1 MILTINL
8 DPVEALPKLYDAV
21 DGITRMVID
30 AKDNVNN
37 PETKAARETIVT
49 NALKMLG
56 AEPQNSEGSKKKLT
70 PREFALAALDFV
82 KPLMKL
88 DPERTVNALH
98 QLYTLEEGEK
108 DTLPKAF
115 TALTKSVMQKDVQDF
130 LSSLAD
136 LNGLSFGTTSAEPT
150 SSISAPTA

>member
-21 DGITRMVID
+21 DGITRMVMD
-30 AKDNVNN
+30 AKDNVDN

-49 NALKMLG
+49 NAMKMLG

-70 PREFALAALDFV
+70 LREFALAALDFV

>member
-21 DGITRMVID
+21 DGITHMIMD
-30 AKDNVNN
+30 AKDNVD
-37 PETKAARETIVT
+37 PETKAARETIVA
-49 NALKMLG
+49 NAMKLLG
-56 AEPQNSEGSKKKLT
+56 AEPSETAEGKKKLT
-70 PREFALAALDFV
+70 LREFALAALDFI

-88 DPERTVNALH
+88 DPQRTMNALH
-98 QLYTLEEGEK
+98 QLYTLEKGEK

-115 TALTKSVMQKDVQDF
+115 TALTKSVMQEDMQDF

-136 LNGLSFGTTSAEPT
+136 LNGLSFGTTSAAPT
-150 SSISAPTA
+150 SSISAPME

>member
-21 DGITRMVID
+21 DGITRMVMD

-88 DPERTVNALH
+88 EPERTVNALH

>member
-21 DGITRMVID
+21 DGITRMVMD

-88 DPERTVNALH
+88 DPERTVNAQIGRAH
-98 QLYTLEEGEK
+98 
-108 DTLPKAF
+108 
-115 TALTKSVMQKDVQDF
+115 V
-130 LSSLAD
+130 
-136 LNGLSFGTTSAEPT
+136 
-150 SSISAPTA
+150 

>member
-21 DGITRMVID
+21 DGITRMVMD

-82 KPLMKL
+82 KPPMKL

>member
-21 DGITRMVID
+21 DGITHMIMD

-37 PETKAARETIVT
+37 PETKAARETIVA
-49 NALKMLG
+49 NALKLLG
-56 AEPQNSEGSKKKLT
+56 AEPAETAEGNKKLT
-70 PREFALAALDFV
+70 PREFALAALDFI

-88 DPERTVNALH
+88 DPQRTINALH
-98 QLYTLEEGEK
+98 QLYTLEKGEK

-115 TALTKSVMQKDVQDF
+115 TALTKSVMQEDMQDF

-136 LNGLSFGTTSAEPT
+136 LNGLSFGTTAAAPT
-150 SSISAPTA
+150 SSISAPTE

>member
-21 DGITRMVID
+21 DGITRMIMD
-30 AKDNVNN
+30 AKDNVDN
-37 PETKAARETIVT
+37 PETKAARETIVA
-49 NALKMLG
+49 NAMKLLG
-56 AEPQNSEGSKKKLT
+56 AEPAEAAEGKKLT
-70 PREFALAALDFV
+70 PREFALAALDFI

-88 DPERTVNALH
+88 DPQRTMNALH
-98 QLYTLEEGEK
+98 QLYTLEKGEK

-115 TALTKSVMQKDVQDF
+115 TALTKSVMQEDMQDF

-136 LNGLSFGTTSAEPT
+136 LNGLSFGTTSAAPT
-150 SSISAPTA
+150 SSISAPTE

>member
-21 DGITRMVID
+21 DGITRMVMD

-82 KPLMKL
+82 KPLMNL

>member
-21 DGITRMVID
+21 DGITRMVMD

-108 DTLPKAF
+108 DTLPKAL

>member
-21 DGITRMVID
+21 DGITRMVMD

-70 PREFALAALDFV
+70 PREFSLAALDFV

-108 DTLPKAF
+108 DTLPKAL